1 MLILEIIWL
10 YTYFAKSVRTITS
23 TQVHNCKQRQLAHF
37 RYFFF
42 AKLQVKRARHLVV
55 ASNMNIAHRSS
66 VFLIHRSSVFL
77 IQSGIGLSVFWGFFS
92 FLVGGL
98 HMTS

>member
-37 RYFFF
+37 RYFFC
-42 AKLQVKRARHLVV
+42 KI
-55 ASNMNIAHRSS
+55 AS
-66 VFLIHRSSVFL
+66 
-77 IQSGIGLSVFWGFFS
+77 
-92 FLVGGL
+92 
-98 HMTS
+98 

>member
-23 TQVHNCKQRQLAHF
+23 TQVHNCKQRQPAHF
-37 RYFFF
+37 RYFF
-42 AKLQVKRARHLVV
+42 AKLQVKSARHLVV

-77 IQSGIGLSVFWGFFS
+77 IQSGIGLSVF
-92 FLVGGL
+92 
-98 HMTS
+98 